1 MSEDV
6 TTVVYSETLGL
17 FRCEVL
23 GRNDDQV
30 LIRVE
35 DVARPMV
42 VPAKL
47 IFELEDG
54 QAWREGKIVE
64 ANDEA

>member
-1 MSEDV
+1 MTE
-6 TTVVYSETLGL
+6 TVVYSETLGL
-17 FRCEVL
+17 FRCTVL
-23 GRNDDQV
+23 GRNDDQA

-42 VPAKL
+42 VPSKI

-54 QAWREGKIVE
+54 QAWRDGQIVE
-64 ANDEA
+64 AGEPD

>member
-1 MSEDV
+1 
-6 TTVVYSETLGL
+6 
-17 FRCEVL
+17 
-23 GRNDDQV
+23 
-30 LIRVE
+30 
-35 DVARPMV
+35 MV